1 MRSLFLTIVAAALV
15 LFSCSAPEPSPSDS
29 STTTTAAAATPS
41 FVNKVWVVAESK
53 TVAVGELRVF
63 LSDGTLVMTSPH
75 ATPSFGQ
82 WRYTDGNLTITEEGL
97 DYRTEILELSDA
109 FRIRMFSPGE
119 PVEIRFALA
128 DHEIAK

>member
-1 MRSLFLTIVAAALV
+1 MTIAATALI
-15 LFSCSAPEPSPSDS
+15 LSACSASEPPPPDS
-29 STTTTAAAATPS
+29 STTTTAGAATPS

-53 TVAVGELRVF
+53 DVAVGELRVF

-75 ATPSFGQ
+75 ATPAFGQ

-97 DYRTEILELSDA
+97 DYRTEILELSENA

-119 PVEIRFALA
+119 PVEILFAPA
-128 DHEIAK
+128 DSKLPK